1 MTRLRRSLTWKL
13 FKAQY
18 SAIASSSS
26 LSVDWAPGTEL
37 AEKLA
42 GSVDKDDIVRY
53 VSNRQKDLLN
63 FVVF

>member
-1 MTRLRRSLTWKL
+1 M
-13 FKAQY
+13 
-18 SAIASSSS
+18 
-26 LSVDWAPGTEL
+26 SVDWAPGTEL